1 MTKFLDDEL
10 VFIDE
15 AGTGA
20 DQREALWT
28 ILVVD
33 DDDSVHQVTRLALQ
47 SDLYDGRRMRIL
59 GAHSATEARDVLA
72 REPDIAVVL
81 LDVVMESDDAGLQL
95 VKFIREEMLDRCIR
109 IVLRTGQPG
118 QAPERKV
125 ITQYDINDYK
135 EKGELTAQKLF
146 TVVLASLRA
155 YRALRSLEHMRIGL
169 EKIVDASADLQA
181 MTAIEPFAGG
191 ALQQLTALL
200 DLGQQAVACR
210 GSALATMTEDD
221 GQIRVLA
228 GSGEFAGAAARL
240 ADEALP
246 AEVVRQLRHVLATE
260 CNLHI
265 EDMLTTYSPTDRGVA
280 AVLHLAGVKQLDEVD
295 LTLVEIFARNIG
307 TSFHNLLLRNDI
319 EAAQREIVSLL
330 SEAIEARSLESGNH
344 VNRVAAYSE
353 LLATGLGLPP
363 TEVIKVRLAAP
374 LHDVGKISIPD
385 SILHKPAK
393 LTPQEWAVMRTHAML
408 GYQILR
414 KSPRPVVQAGATIA
428 LTHHEKW
435 DGSGYPYGLQGED
448 IPLFGR
454 IVALADVFDALITRR
469 SYKER
474 WSVDAV
480 HGYIREQRGRHFDP
494 KLVDL
499 LCGHIGD
506 FVRISEELADNDL
519 EIEQEL

>member
-10 VFIDE
+10 AFSDE
-15 AGTGA
+15 AGSKSE
-20 DQREALWT
+20 DHESLWT

-33 DDDSVHQVTRLALQ
+33 DDESIHQVTKLALQ
-47 SDLYDGRRMRIL
+47 SDLYDGRRIRIL
-59 GAHSATEARDVLA
+59 GARSGAEAREVLA
-72 REPDIAVVL
+72 READIAVVL
-81 LDVVMESDDAGLQL
+81 LDVVMESDDAGLR
-95 VKFIREEMLDRCIR
+95 VVRFIREELLDRCVR

-125 ITQYDINDYK
+125 VTQYDINDYK

-146 TVVLASLRA
+146 TVVLSSLRA
-155 YRALRSLEHMRIGL
+155 YRALRSLEHMRNGL
-169 EKIVDASADLQA
+169 EKIIDASADLQA
-181 MTAIEPFAGG
+181 MTALEPFASG

-200 DLGQQAVACR
+200 DLGQEVACR
-210 GSALATMTEDD
+210 GSALATMAEDD

-228 GSGEFAGAAARL
+228 GSGQFAGAASQL
-240 ADEALP
+240 AEAALP
-246 AEVVRQLRHVLATE
+246 PEVVRQLRHVLATE
-260 CNLHI
+260 SNLHI
-265 EDMLTTYSPTDRGVA
+265 DDMLTTYSPTEKGVA
-280 AVLHLAGVKQLDEVD
+280 AVLHLAGVKQLDDVD
-295 LTLVEIFARNIG
+295 MTLVEIFARNIG

-319 EAAQREIVSLL
+319 EEAQREIVFLL

-353 LLATGLGLPP
+353 LLATSLGLPQS
-363 TEVIKVRLAAP
+363 EVVKVRLAAP

-454 IVALADVFDALITRR
+454 IVALADVFDALISRR

-474 WSVDAV
+474 WSIDEV
-480 HGYIREQRGRHFDP
+480 HNYIREQSGRHFDP

-499 LCGHIGD
+499 LSGRMGD
-506 FVRISEELADNDL
+506 YIRISEELADHEI

>member
-1 MTKFLDDEL
+1 MAKFLDDEL
-10 VFIDE
+10 VFTEE
-15 AGTGA
+15 AAGDA
-20 DQREALWT
+20 EKREALWT
-28 ILVVD
+28 ILIVD
-33 DDDSVHQVTRLALQ
+33 DDDSIHHVTKLALQ
-47 SDLYDGRRMRIL
+47 SDLYDGRKIRIL
-59 GAHSATEARDVLA
+59 SAHSAKQAKEVLA
-72 REPDIAVVL
+72 AEPDIAVVL

-95 VKFIREEMLDRCIR
+95 VKFIRDELLNRSTR

-146 TVVLASLRA
+146 TVVLASIRN
-155 YRALRSLEHMRIGL
+155 YRNLRSLEHMRVGL
-169 EKIVDASADLQA
+169 EKIIDASGHLNE
-181 MTAIEPFAGG
+181 MTALEPFAGG

-200 DLGQQAVACR
+200 DLGQDAVACR
-210 GSALATMTEDD
+210 GSALATMAQHD

-228 GSGEFAGAAARL
+228 GSGQFAEAASHT

-246 AEVVRQLRHVLATE
+246 SEVVRQLRHVLATE

-265 EDMLTTYSPTDRGVA
+265 EDMLTTYSPTDKGVA
-280 AVLHLAGVKQLDEVD
+280 AVLHMAGIKQLDEVD
-295 LTLVEIFARNIG
+295 LALVEIFAKNIG

-319 EAAQREIVSLL
+319 EAAQTEIVSLL

-344 VNRVAAYSE
+344 VVRVAAYSD
-353 LLATGLGLPP
+353 LLARGLGLPNE
-363 TEVIKVRLAAP
+363 EVIKVRLAAP

-428 LTHHEKW
+428 RTHHEKW
-435 DGSGYPYGLQGED
+435 DGSGYPDGLQGEN

-469 SYKER
+469 SYKDR
-474 WSVDAV
+474 WSIEEV
-480 HGYIREQRGRHFDP
+480 HTYIREQRGRHFDP
-494 KLVDL
+494 KLVDIL
-499 LCGHIGD
+499 FGEMDQFI
-506 FVRISEELADNDL
+506 RISQELADEDL
-519 EIEQEL
+519 EIEHTL